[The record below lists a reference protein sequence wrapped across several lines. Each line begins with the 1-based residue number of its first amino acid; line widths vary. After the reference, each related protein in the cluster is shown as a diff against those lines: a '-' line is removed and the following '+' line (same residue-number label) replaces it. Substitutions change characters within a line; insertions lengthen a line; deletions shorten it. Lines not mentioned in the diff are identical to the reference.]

1 MDGLCVVHGALVW
14 HVTLSSP
21 EGVSKARAAM
31 LAILGTYEPRGCL
44 FKERPSRGAEGL
56 RP

>member
-1 MDGLCVVHGALVW
+1 MDGLCVVRGALVW

-44 FKERPSRGAEGL
+44 FKERPS
-56 RP
+56 